1 MLSNSTQPVSLITG
15 ASSGIGTELA
25 RVFAAHGH
33 FVALT
38 DLREAQLNAV
48 ADAIAA
54 GGYLRPHVIVAD
66 LGTADGPARVAEALR
81 ADGLEPAIVVNNA
94 GFGLLGEAAEL
105 DRAEQL
111 AMIDLNVRALTDLSL
126 RWIDSIIRHRGGI
139 LNTASITAF
148 VPGPGMAVY
157 HATKAYVLAFTEALH
172 QELKADGVRVCALC
186 PGPGETAFLSRAG
199 VPHDYFPAFLAR
211 GARRVALDGYDG
223 LMSGRRLVVPG
234 KPNRIF
240 TLLPRFLPR
249 AVILSMI
256 ERRWRAASRRM

>member
-1 MLSNSTQPVSLITG
+1 MSSLQPVSLITG

-25 RVFAAHGH
+25 HIFAAHGH
-33 FVALT
+33 HVAVT
-38 DLREAQLNAV
+38 DFREARLTAV

-54 GGYLRPHVIVAD
+54 QGYLRPHAIVAD
-66 LGTADGPARVAEALR
+66 LGATDGPARLAEALR
-81 ADGLEPAIVVNNA
+81 AHGLEPAVVVNNA
-94 GFGLLGEAAEL
+94 GFGLAGPAAKL

-126 RWIDSIIRHRGGI
+126 RWVDGVIRHRGGV
-139 LNTASITAF
+139 LNIASITAF

-172 QELKADGVRVCALC
+172 QELETDGVRVCALC
-186 PGPGETAFLSRAG
+186 PGPVETAFLSRAG
-199 VPHDYFPAFLAR
+199 VPHDYFPAVLAR
-211 GARRVALDGYDG
+211 GARRVALEGYNG
-223 LMSGRRLVVPG
+223 FMSGRRLVVPG

-249 AVILSMI
+249 ALTLGMV
-256 ERRWRAASRRM
+256 ERRWRTANRRMG